1 MKKYI
6 WNDTGRKS
14 CHLTL
19 KLVLQA
25 LMSDTESDT
34 ESVPGVHNKK
44 VTEAEI
50 DTICE
55 DSAWWQI
62 LLD

>member
-1 MKKYI
+1 
-6 WNDTGRKS
+6 
-14 CHLTL
+14 
-19 KLVLQA
+19 
-25 LMSDTESDT
+25 MSDTEPDT
-34 ESVPGVHNKK
+34 KSVPGVHNKK

>member
-1 MKKYI
+1 MEKYI
-6 WNDTGRKS
+6 QNDTGRKA

-19 KLVLQA
+19 KLVSQT
-25 LMSDTESDT
+25 LMSDTESDP
-34 ESVPGVHNKK
+34 ESVSGVHNKK
-44 VTEAEI
+44 VTEAKI

-62 LLD
+62 LRD

>member
-1 MKKYI
+1 M
-6 WNDTGRKS
+6 
-14 CHLTL
+14 
-19 KLVLQA
+19 
-25 LMSDTESDT
+25 SDT

-55 DSAWWQI
+55 GSAWWQI
-62 LLD
+62 LLEQEINFFKSQKL